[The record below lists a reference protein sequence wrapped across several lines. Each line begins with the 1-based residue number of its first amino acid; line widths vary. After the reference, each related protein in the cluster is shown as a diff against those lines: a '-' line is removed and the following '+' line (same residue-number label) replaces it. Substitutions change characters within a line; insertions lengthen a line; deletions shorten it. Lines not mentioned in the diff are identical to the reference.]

1 MHDEHVGSEGH
12 QADRLKVLHRVVGDA
27 PVEARVGDEAR
38 ARKQQRGAVVRRFRG
53 GFRPDVSVGASA
65 VFDYEGLAE
74 ALGQLLGEDAPRR
87 VDAPT
92 GRKRQDDAHRA
103 LGIGMFAAR
112 GTLCDR
118 GAHGEKEGDCRE
130 RACRIHFLAP
140 WIARQTFCGVAG
152 MAMSRTPEP
161 ASASTMALTTAAGAG
176 VVAPSPAA
184 LIPSGFVGE
193 RTSTISALKEGRV
206 SALGMAYAL
215 MDPGCGF

>member
-1 MHDEHVGSEGH
+1 MHDEHVGSERH
-12 QADRLKVLHRVVGDA
+12 QADRLEILQRIVGDA
-27 PVEARVGDEAR
+27 LVEARVGDEAGTS
-38 ARKQQRGAVVRRFRG
+38 KQQRGAVVCRFRSS
-53 GFRPDVSVGASA
+53 FCPDVSVRASA
-65 VFDYEGLAE
+65 VFNHEGLAQ
-74 ALGQLLGEDAPRR
+74 ALGQLLGEDAPRG

-92 GRKRQDDAHRA
+92 GRKRQDDAHWA

-130 RACRIHFLAP
+130 RACRIHFSAP

-152 MAMSRTPEP
+152 MAMSRTPKP
-161 ASASTMALTTAAGAG
+161 ASAWTMALTTAAGAG

-206 SALGMAYAL
+206 SALGMA
-215 MDPGCGF
+215 